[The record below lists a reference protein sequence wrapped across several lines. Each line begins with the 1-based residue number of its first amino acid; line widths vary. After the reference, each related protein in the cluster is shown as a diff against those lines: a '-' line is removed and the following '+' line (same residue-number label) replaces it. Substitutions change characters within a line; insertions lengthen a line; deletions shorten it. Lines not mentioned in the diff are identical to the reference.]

1 MPNEGIPHSSQ
12 TQEQDYLQSQPVSN
26 NEEMAIKQE
35 SGGDGEVEEYLPF
48 SSVGDGLSTSA
59 EGCASAAPRRGPALL
74 RINRH
79 QIQAV
84 EPSAQAL
91 ELQGLGV
98 DVYDQDVLEQG
109 VLRQVDNAIHEASC
123 TSQLADVEKE
133 YRSVLDDLMS
143 CTTSLRQIN
152 KIIEQLSPQAAT
164 SRDINRKLDSV
175 KRQKYNKEQQL
186 KKITAKQKHL
196 QAILG
201 GAEVKIELD
210 HASLEEDAEP
220 GPSSLGSMLMPV
232 QETAWEEL
240 IRTGQMTPFGTQIP
254 QKQEKKPRKIMLNEA
269 SGFEKYLAD
278 QAKLSFERKKQATC
292 NKRPARKAPASVT
305 PPAPTQS
312 KNKPNKKAKVLS
324 KKEERL
330 KKHIK
335 KLQKRALQFQGK
347 VGLPKARRPWESDM
361 RPEAEG
367 DSEGEESEYF
377 PTEGEEEEEEDD
389 EVEGVE
395 ADLSGDG
402 TDYELKPLPKGRKRQ
417 KKVPVQEIDDDFFPS
432 SGEEAEA
439 SLIGEGGGGGRKVGR
454 YRDDGDED
462 YYKQRLSPKMPRT
475 LSLHEITDLLET
487 DDSIEASA
495 IVIQPPE
502 NATAPVSDEESGDEE
517 GGTIKN
523 LPGSLLHTAAYL
535 IQDGSDAE
543 SDSDDPSYAPKDDSP
558 DEVPSTSTV
567 QQPPPSR
574 RRKMTKIVCKWK
586 KADLTV
592 QPVAGRVT
600 APPNDFFTEMR
611 TPTEILELF
620 LDDEVIELIVKYSNL
635 YADSKGVHLGLT
647 SSEFKCFLGIIFL
660 SGYVSVPRRRMFWEQ
675 RTDVHNVLVSAAM
688 RRDRFETIF
697 SNLHVADN
705 ADLDPVDK
713 FSKLRPLISKLNERC
728 MKFVPN
734 ETYFSFDEFMVPY
747 FGRHGYK
754 QFIRGKPIR
763 FGYKFWCGATCLG
776 YICWFQPYQGKNPNT
791 KHEEYGVGASLV
803 LQFSEALTEAHPGQY
818 HFVFN
823 NFFTSIA
830 LLDKLSSMGHQATGT
845 VRKDHIDK
853 VPLESDVALK
863 KKERGTFDYR
873 IDGKGNIVC
882 RWNDN
887 SVVTVASS
895 GAGIHPL
902 CLVSRYSQK
911 LKKKIQV
918 QQPNMIKVYN
928 QFMGGV
934 DRADEN
940 IDKYRASIRGKK
952 WYSSPLLFCFELV
965 LQNAWQLHKTY
976 DEKPVDFLEFRR
988 RVVCHYLETH
998 GHPPEPGQKGRPQK
1012 RNIDSRYDGINHVI
1026 VKQGKQTRCAECHKN
1041 TTFRCEKCDVALHV
1055 KCSVEYHTE

>member
-1 MPNEGIPHSSQ
+1 MPNEGISHSSQ
-12 TQEQDYLQSQPVSN
+12 TQEQDYLQSQPISN

-59 EGCASAAPRRGPALL
+59 EGCASAALRRGPALL
-74 RINRH
+74 HINRR

-123 TSQLADVEKE
+123 ASQLADVEKE
-133 YRSVLDDLMS
+133 YRSVLDDLTS

-220 GPSSLGSMLMPV
+220 GPSCLGSMLMPV

-305 PPAPTQS
+305 PPAPAQS
-312 KNKPNKKAKVLS
+312 KSKPNKKAKVLS

-377 PTEGEEEEEEDD
+377 PTEEEEEEEDD

-395 ADLSGDG
+395 ADLSGDC
-402 TDYELKPLPKGRKRQ
+402 TDYELKPLPKGRKQQ

-439 SLIGEGGGGGRKVGR
+439 SPIGEGGGGGRKVGR
-454 YRDDGDED
+454 YQDDGDED

-517 GGTIKN
+517 GGTINN

-558 DEVPSTSTV
+558 DEVPSMSTV

-635 YADSKGVHLGLT
+635 YAHSKGVHLGLT

-705 ADLDPVDK
+705 ANLDPVDK

-747 FGRHGYK
+747 FGRHGCK

-918 QQPNMIKVYN
+918 QQPNIIKVYN

-1041 TTFRCEKCDVALHV
+1041 TTFRCEKCGVALHV
-1055 KCSVEYHTE
+1055 KCSIEYHTE